1 MVARRHDANVGNV
14 LMPVIV
20 SKANKSLLVPSSY
33 EGMALFKDAPMLGDN
48 LVLPH
53 GMRETLLLRHMG
65 FKVPN
70 PMELYYEFPHPPEEP
85 PFKVQHVTCNLLSEN
100 PRAYVLNDMGTGK
113 TRTVYWTWDYLNT
126 QALAGRLL
134 VVCKLSNLR
143 DPWADEAFKII
154 PGRKVNLL
162 HGSRKVRLQLL
173 AEEADVYVINHD
185 GLKVIYKEL
194 LARKDITVLCID
206 ELNAYRNN
214 SDRTRLMKRFAKQF
228 QTVWGLTGNP
238 RPNEPTDIYHQVK
251 VVTPPRGPDSFK
263 AAQEQLMTHVS
274 QYVWKPKPGANDVAF
289 GWMQPAV
296 RFPLDAVTELP
307 DAITRPIH
315 VDLSKQQEKVYNTVR
330 KDLIAQIR
338 DKKITA
344 LNAGVAMGKLL
355 QISGGWVY
363 TQAPEFVR
371 LDAGPRVGALIDL
384 IEASAHKVIVCI
396 PYRHM
401 LEGINGIF
409 DRLKVEFD
417 WCMVHGGT
425 KNRDEYFNLFQ
436 HTDKYHA
443 MIAHPECISHGLNLT
458 AADTVIW
465 YIPITSYDIYEQTE
479 SRIRR
484 TGQKHKQQF
493 LQMRATPIEERLYT
507 LLRQKETGQD
517 KLLALF
523 EEDTRG
529 LT

>member
-1 MVARRHDANVGNV
+1 M
-14 LMPVIV
+14 
-20 SKANKSLLVPSSY
+20 
-33 EGMALFKDAPMLGDN
+33 
-48 LVLPH
+48 
-53 GMRETLLLRHMG
+53 
-65 FKVPN
+65 
-70 PMELYYEFPHPPEEP
+70 YYDFPHPEGEP
-85 PFKVQHVTCNLLSEN
+85 PFKVQPITFKLSSEN
-100 PRAYVLNDMGTGK
+100 PSAYVLNDMGTGK
-113 TRTVYWTWDYLNT
+113 TRTVY
-126 QALAGRLL
+126 GRGTSSIEK
-134 VVCKLSNLR
+134 VSRANVDLSANCPILR

-173 AEEADVYVINHD
+173 ADPADVYVINHD

-214 SDRTRLMKRFAKQF
+214 SDRTRLMKRFAANF

-238 RPNEPTDIYHQVK
+238 RPNAPTDIHHQVK
-251 VVTPPRGPDSFK
+251 IVTPGRGVKSFK
-263 AAQEQLMTHVS
+263 TAKDQLMVQLS
-274 QYVWKPKPGANDVAF
+274 QYKWAPKAGANEVAF

-307 DAITRPIH
+307 DAITRPVH
-315 VDLSKQQEKVYNTVR
+315 VELSTQQEKIYNTVK

-344 LNAGVAMGKLL
+344 LNAGAAMGKLL

-363 TQAPEFVR
+363 TQAPQFVR

-384 IEASAHKVIVCI
+384 IEASPHKVIVCI

-401 LEGINGIF
+401 IEGINGVFGRI
-409 DRLKVEFD
+409 KVDFD
-417 WCMVHGGT
+417 WCMVHGDT
-425 KNRDEYFNLFQ
+425 KDGDELINVWS

-443 MIAHPECISHGLNLT
+443 LLAHPTCVSHGLNLT
-458 AADTVIW
+458 IADTVIW
-465 YIPITSYDIYEQTE
+465 YIPITSYDTYEQLE
-479 SRIRR
+479 KRIRR
-484 TGQKHKQQF
+484 TGQKHKQYF
-493 LQMRATPIEERLYT
+493 LQMRATPIEERLYS
-507 LLRQKETGQD
+507 LLRQKETGQN

-523 EEDTRG
+523 EEDT
-529 LT
+529 

>member
-1 MVARRHDANVGNV
+1 
-14 LMPVIV
+14 MPVIV
-20 SKANKSLLVPSSY
+20 SKATQSLVLPA
-33 EGMALFKDAPMLGDN
+33 ALRSIFPDAPLLDPMHI
-48 LVLPH
+48 VIPH
-53 GMRETLLLRHMG
+53 GMRETLLSRHAG

-70 PMELYYEFPHPPEEP
+70 PMELYYDFPHPPEEP
-85 PFKVQHVTCNLLSEN
+85 PFKIQKVTCNLLSEN

-113 TRTVYWTWDYLNT
+113 TRTVYWTWDYLNKT
-126 QALAGRLL
+126 DCAGRLL

-173 AEEADVYVINHD
+173 EDPADVYVVNHD

-214 SDRTRLMKRFAKQF
+214 SDRTRLMKRFASNF
-228 QTVWGLTGNP
+228 STVWGLTGNP
-238 RPNEPTDIYHQVK
+238 RPNAPTDIHHQVK
-251 VVTPPRGPDSFK
+251 IVTPSRGVKSFR
-263 AAQEQLMTHVS
+263 AAEELLMTRVS
-274 QYVWKPKPGANDVAF
+274 QYVLKPKPGANDIAF
-289 GWMQPAV
+289 DWMQPAV
-296 RFPLDAVTELP
+296 RFSLDDVTELP

-315 VDLSKQQEKVYNTVR
+315 VDLSKQQENIYDTVK
-330 KDLIAQIR
+330 KDLVAQIR

-344 LNAGVAMGKLL
+344 LNAGAAMGKLL

-363 TQAPEFVR
+363 THAPDYVR
-371 LDAGPRVGALIDL
+371 LDASPRVGALIDL
-384 IEASAHKVIVCI
+384 IEASSRKVIVCV

-401 LEGINGIF
+401 LEGIDGIF
-409 DRLKVEFD
+409 RRIKVDFD
-417 WCMVHGGT
+417 WCVVHGDT
-425 KNRDEYFNLFQ
+425 KDRDELFNLFQ

-443 MIAHPECISHGLNLT
+443 MLAHPGCISHGLNFT
-458 AADTVIW
+458 SADTVIW
-465 YIPITSYDIYEQTE
+465 YIPITSYDTYEQTE
-479 SRIRR
+479 ARIRR
-484 TGQKHKQQF
+484 SGQKHKQQF

>member
-1 MVARRHDANVGNV
+1 
-14 LMPVIV
+14 MPVIV
-20 SKANKSLLVPSSY
+20 SKATQQ
-33 EGMALFKDAPMLGDN
+33 
-48 LVLPH
+48 LVLPSGTTPAPLLAEAAVLADGRLIVPH
-53 GMRETLLLRHMG
+53 GMRETLILRHMG

-70 PMELYYEFPHPPEEP
+70 PIMEYYDFPHPEGEP
-85 PFKVQHVTCNLLSEN
+85 PFKVQTITVKMLTEN

-113 TRTVYWTWDYLNT
+113 SRAALWAWDALNKKG
-126 QALAGRLL
+126 LAGKLL
-134 VVCKLSNLR
+134 ICCKLSNLR

-154 PGRKVNLL
+154 PGRKINLL
-162 HGSRKVRLQLL
+162 HGSRKTRLELL
-173 AEEADVYVINHD
+173 EEPADIYVINHD

-214 SDRTRLMKRFAKQF
+214 SDRTRLMKRFAANF

-238 RPNEPTDIYHQVK
+238 RPNAPTDIHHQVK
-251 VVTPPRGPDSFK
+251 IVTPGRGVKSFK
-263 AAQEQLMTHVS
+263 TAKDQLMVQLS
-274 QYVWKPKPGANDVAF
+274 QYKWAPKAGANEVAF

-307 DAITRPIH
+307 DAITRPVH
-315 VDLSKQQEKVYNTVR
+315 VELSTQQEKIYNTVK

-344 LNAGVAMGKLL
+344 LNAGAAMGKLL

-363 TQAPEFVR
+363 TQAPQFVR

-384 IEASAHKVIVCI
+384 IEASPHKVIVCI

-401 LEGINGIF
+401 IEGINGVFGRI
-409 DRLKVEFD
+409 KVDFD
-417 WCMVHGGT
+417 WCMVHGDT
-425 KNRDEYFNLFQ
+425 KDGDELINVWS

-443 MIAHPECISHGLNLT
+443 LLAHPTCVSHGLNLT
-458 AADTVIW
+458 IADTVIW
-465 YIPITSYDIYEQTE
+465 YIPITSYDTYEQLE
-479 SRIRR
+479 KRIRR
-484 TGQKHKQQF
+484 TGQKHKQYF
-493 LQMRATPIEERLYT
+493 LQMRATPIEERLYS
-507 LLRQKETGQD
+507 LLRQKETGQN

-523 EEDTRG
+523 EDDTERS
-529 LT
+529 LS

>member
-1 MVARRHDANVGNV
+1 
-14 LMPVIV
+14 MPVIV
-20 SKANKSLLVPSSY
+20 SKANKALLVPSSCRN
-33 EGMALFKDAPMLGDN
+33 LFPNTPILGDN

-53 GMRETLLLRHMG
+53 GMRETLILRHMG

-70 PMELYYEFPHPPEEP
+70 PMELYYDFPHPEGEP
-85 PFKVQHVTCNLLSEN
+85 PFKVQHITCNLLSEN

-113 TRTVYWTWDYLNT
+113 TRTVYWTWDYLN
-126 QALAGRLL
+126 QSDLAGKLL

-173 AEEADVYVINHD
+173 ADPADVYVINHD

-214 SDRTRLMKRFAKQF
+214 SDRTRLMKRFAANF

-238 RPNEPTDIYHQVK
+238 RPNAPTDIHHQVK
-251 VVTPPRGPDSFK
+251 IVTPGRGVKSFK
-263 AAQEQLMTHVS
+263 TAKDQLMVQLS
-274 QYVWKPKPGANDVAF
+274 QYKWAPKAGANEVAF

-307 DAITRPIH
+307 DAITRPVH
-315 VDLSKQQEKVYNTVR
+315 VELSTQQEKIYNTVK
-330 KDLIAQIR
+330 KDLIAMVR
-338 DKKITA
+338 EKKITA
-344 LNAGVAMGKLL
+344 LNAGAAMGKLL
-355 QISGGWVY
+355 QIAGGWVY
-363 TQAPEFVR
+363 TQAPQFAR
-371 LDAGPRVGALIDL
+371 LDASPRVGALIDL
-384 IEASAHKVIVCI
+384 IEASPHKVIVCI

-401 LEGINGIF
+401 IEGINGVFGRI
-409 DRLKVEFD
+409 KVDFD
-417 WCMVHGGT
+417 WCMVHGDT
-425 KNRDEYFNLFQ
+425 KDGDELINVWS

-443 MIAHPECISHGLNLT
+443 LLAHPTCVSHGLNLT
-458 AADTVIW
+458 IADTVIW
-465 YIPITSYDIYEQTE
+465 YIPITSYDTYEQLE
-479 SRIRR
+479 KRIRR
-484 TGQKHKQQF
+484 TGQKHKQYF
-493 LQMRATPIEERLYT
+493 LQMRATPIEERLYS
-507 LLRQKETGQD
+507 LLRQKETGQN